1 MNDHTQNADAA
12 EPPATHF
19 SRTAVLSAMFALPVC
34 CPPMSLLACITGGVA
49 LWQIRRNP
57 LARGAW
63 LAIAAMV
70 IGAASAIVMSTLLWN
85 NGLGLLWRGP
95 GAPMDAVMRGDTA
108 AMREHWSGPAGELS
122 QPALQAF
129 AQTLTAQHGA
139 YQGTTDSVTR
149 ATPLK
154 PPAGKS
160 VAPVPITIKFER
172 ATLEADLGLELF
184 DPKTGAT
191 VMKWRSLRVLDPV
204 QGDLVFPPGEPA
216 PPVLEPPAPPATN
229 RRAPPTGD
237 STKPATGTTPAAPPP
252 LR

>member
-1 MNDHTQNADAA
+1 MNANPKNADAV

-19 SRTAVLSAMFALPVC
+19 SRTAVLAAMFALPVC
-34 CPPMSLLACITGGVA
+34 CPPMSLLACITGAVA
-49 LWQIRRNP
+49 LWQIRRNA

-63 LAIAAMV
+63 LAVAAIV

-95 GAPMDAVMRGDTA
+95 GVPMDAVMRGDTA
-108 AMREHWSGPAGELS
+108 AMRAHWSGPAADLP
-122 QPALQAF
+122 QPALQTF
-129 AQTLTAQHGA
+129 AQTLTARHGA
-139 YQGTTDSVTR
+139 YRGTTESVTR

-160 VAPVPITIKFER
+160 VAPVPITITFER

-191 VMKWRSLRVLDPV
+191 VMKWRSLRVMEPGHD
-204 QGDLVFPPGEPA
+204 DLVFPPGEPA
-216 PPVLEPPAPPATN
+216 HPVLEPPAPPATN
-229 RRAPPTGD
+229 RRVPPAGD

>member
-1 MNDHTQNADAA
+1 MNADTQITDAA
-12 EPPATHF
+12 EPPVTHF
-19 SRTAVLSAMFALPVC
+19 SRTAVLAAMFAVPVC

-63 LAIAAMV
+63 LAIAAIV

-95 GAPMDAVMRGDTA
+95 GVPMDALMRGDSA
-108 AMREHWSGPAGELS
+108 AMRQHWSGPAGELS

-129 AQTLTAQHGA
+129 AQSLTAEHGA
-139 YQGTTDSVTR
+139 YLSTTDSVTR

-160 VAPVPITIKFER
+160 VAPVPITIVFER
-172 ATLEADLGLELF
+172 AKLEADLGLELF
-184 DPKTGAT
+184 DPKTGAS
-191 VMKWRSLRVLDPV
+191 VMKWRSLRVMDPAR
-204 QGDLVFPPGEPA
+204 GDLVFPPGEPA

-229 RRAPPTGD
+229 RRAPGPGD
-237 STKPATGTTPAAPPP
+237 STKPAAASTPAAPPP

>member
-1 MNDHTQNADAA
+1 MNADPQIAA
-12 EPPATHF
+12 AVDSPVTHF
-19 SRTAVLSAMFALPVC
+19 SRTAVLAAMFAVPVC

-95 GAPMDAVMRGDTA
+95 GVPMDALMRGDSA
-108 AMREHWSGPAGELS
+108 AMRQHWSGPAGELS

-129 AQTLTAQHGA
+129 AQSLTAEHGA
-139 YQGTTDSVTR
+139 YLSTTDSVTR

-160 VAPVPITIKFER
+160 VAPVPITIVFER
-172 ATLEADLGLELF
+172 AKLEADLGLELF
-184 DPKTGAT
+184 DPKTGAS
-191 VMKWRSLRVLDPV
+191 VMKWRSLRVMDPAR
-204 QGDLVFPPGEPA
+204 GDLVFPPGEPA

-229 RRAPPTGD
+229 RRAPGPGD